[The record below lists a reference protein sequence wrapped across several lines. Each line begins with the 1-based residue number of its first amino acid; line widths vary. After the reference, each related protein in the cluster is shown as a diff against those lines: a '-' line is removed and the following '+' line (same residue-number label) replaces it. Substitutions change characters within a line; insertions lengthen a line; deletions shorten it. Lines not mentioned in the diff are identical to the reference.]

1 MWIYTF
7 ETSLYRGNYQLSCF
21 IISTGQFMTKN
32 VNIDMQ
38 REMLIYSDGR
48 NPVPVTKD
56 TAMTGK
62 PCWKALNYGHQ
73 GEGLIK
79 GTILNYVMPNI
90 LVNEYH

>member
-1 MWIYTF
+1 
-7 ETSLYRGNYQLSCF
+7 
-21 IISTGQFMTKN
+21 MTKN

>member
-1 MWIYTF
+1 
-7 ETSLYRGNYQLSCF
+7 
-21 IISTGQFMTKN
+21 MTKN
-32 VNIDMQ
+32 VDIDVQ

-48 NPVPVTKD
+48 NPIPVTKD

-79 GTILNYVMPNI
+79 GNI
-90 LVNEYH
+90 LDYVLTNILADDLHY

>member
-1 MWIYTF
+1 
-7 ETSLYRGNYQLSCF
+7 
-21 IISTGQFMTKN
+21 MTKN
-32 VNIDMQ
+32 VDIDVQ

-48 NPVPVTKD
+48 NPIPVTKD

-90 LVNEYH
+90 LVDEYHYY

>member
-1 MWIYTF
+1 
-7 ETSLYRGNYQLSCF
+7 
-21 IISTGQFMTKN
+21 MTKN

-90 LVNEYH
+90 LVNEYHYY